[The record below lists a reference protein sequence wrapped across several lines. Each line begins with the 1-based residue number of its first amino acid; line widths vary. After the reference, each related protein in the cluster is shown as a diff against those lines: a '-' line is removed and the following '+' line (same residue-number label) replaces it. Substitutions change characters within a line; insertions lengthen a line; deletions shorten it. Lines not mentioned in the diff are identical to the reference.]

1 MKSRKWKKISALLFL
16 GIALLFLLMPTYM
29 QEALIHW
36 FPDISDTYI
45 FPSDTVGKADSCW
58 EWPEARDANR
68 YRMTDDEEAYLE
80 KYGTVAYLVI
90 QDDSIRYEEYREDW
104 TPQKLSNIF
113 SATKSIVG
121 LLVGI
126 AYDEG
131 FIESLDDK
139 VSKYLPEFG
148 EGDKIT
154 IRNLLTMSSGL
165 DWDEAYTALISKT
178 TQAYYGDRIRDLIM
192 DLKVVEEPGKKY
204 SYKSGDT
211 QLLSFVLEAAL
222 DKVHKEKEY
231 EWGIFKTEVKVHS
244 PVSISEYAERKL
256 WKPLGACND
265 ALWNL
270 DREDGDEK
278 TYCCFNTTA
287 RDLARLGRL
296 ILNKGNWNGR
306 QLISETYLNEAITPA
321 GYLENEFGDGSL
333 DYYGFQIWI
342 MHYKEMRFPAF
353 RGLGGQYMFV
363 IPQKK
368 AIGFVWGINAVTNIS
383 GRKRS
388 IWMLISILLL
398 RYWSERKTKK
408 LPLRQLLMGY
418 IFLLP
423 GEHRTGIHHRIDFF
437 LHFCNDVFIVD
448 IRQDPVD
455 HVDDHFHILFFQS
468 PGCDSRSSDTDTG
481 SLERRTAVERHHVF
495 VDRNVG
501 FYQGVFSF
509 FTGQFRE
516 FGPQVDQHAMVV
528 CSA

>member
-1 MKSRKWKKISALLFL
+1 MFIVGIDVAKRSHEVCMITSDGQTVQRPFSIRNNCTGYNLMLEKIRKHTNIKSQIVFAMESTAHYWLALFTRLRKDGYHVILLNPIQTSAMRDMFIRKIKTDAKDSFIIAELIRFGRYAESNVAQDRLLALKELCRNRFYL
-16 GIALLFLLMPTYM
+16 VDMAGDLKRKLIALIDRVFPEY
-29 QEALIHW
+29 EAQ
-36 FPDISDTYI
+36 FDTI
-45 FPSDTVGKADSCW
+45 FCKSSVAVLK
-58 EWPEARDANR
+58 
-68 YRMTDDEEAYLE
+68 
-80 KYGTVAYLVI
+80 KYP
-90 QDDSIRYEEYREDW
+90 

-287 RDLARLGRL
+287 RDLARTFD
-296 ILNKGNWNGR
+296 
-306 QLISETYLNEAITPA
+306 SE
-321 GYLENEFGDGSL
+321 
-333 DYYGFQIWI
+333 
-342 MHYKEMRFPAF
+342 
-353 RGLGGQYMFV
+353 
-363 IPQKK
+363 
-368 AIGFVWGINAVTNIS
+368 
-383 GRKRS
+383 
-388 IWMLISILLL
+388 
-398 RYWSERKTKK
+398 
-408 LPLRQLLMGY
+408 
-418 IFLLP
+418 
-423 GEHRTGIHHRIDFF
+423 
-437 LHFCNDVFIVD
+437 
-448 IRQDPVD
+448 
-455 HVDDHFHILFFQS
+455 
-468 PGCDSRSSDTDTG
+468 
-481 SLERRTAVERHHVF
+481 
-495 VDRNVG
+495 
-501 FYQGVFSF
+501 
-509 FTGQFRE
+509 
-516 FGPQVDQHAMVV
+516 
-528 CSA
+528 